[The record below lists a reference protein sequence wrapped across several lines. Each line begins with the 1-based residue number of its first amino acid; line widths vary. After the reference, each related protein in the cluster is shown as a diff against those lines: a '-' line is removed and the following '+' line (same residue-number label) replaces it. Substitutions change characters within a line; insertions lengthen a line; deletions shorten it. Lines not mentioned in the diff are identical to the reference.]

1 MHSSSELDIDF
12 VGGRAALLADTAL
25 QGRHFSDAY
34 RTLTDAWLAQLFE
47 RAAGDQQGVALLAV
61 GGYGR
66 GELCPGSDL
75 DVLLLHAPKTDVAK
89 LAERIWYPIWDAKVH
104 LGHAVRTVKEA
115 LSLAADD
122 LDTATALLDARLIA
136 GDAQLADALYSGARA
151 SWTKRSRKW
160 FGALKASVDERST
173 RAGEVAFLLEPDLK
187 LGRGGLRDVHTLR
200 WAETARPVLFHG
212 DADALDEAYDE
223 LLAVRIE
230 LQRTSGQRGGDV
242 LLLQDQDAVAKA
254 LGDAD
259 ADVLMSRVAAAA
271 KTIAW
276 TVDDVWWWAEGAP
289 SSKRGADGRALSAGI
304 VLKGGAVELTPDAW
318 PADDPTLVLRLAAA
332 AATNHT
338 RISRASLQRL
348 ADEARPYPDPWPLG
362 ARGAL
367 VDLLRAGHWAIAVI
381 EALDHVDV
389 WTRVL
394 PEWEPVRSRPQ
405 RNAYHRY
412 TVDRHLLE
420 TVANAARLA
429 DRVERSDLL
438 LVGALL
444 HDLGKG
450 YPGDHTDAGV
460 ELVLQLGPRLGF
472 PADDVAVLISLVRN
486 HLLLPDVATRRDLD
500 DAATIDWVV
509 SEVGTAATLEL
520 LAALT
525 EADSLA
531 TGPSAWSAWKAELVD
546 ELVHRALHVMAG
558 GSMHEVART
567 DFPTPEQL
575 AALRAG
581 VTEVVAGADT
591 LTVVAPDRPGLFSRV
606 AGVLVLNGLD
616 VLSAGALSS
625 DTGMAL
631 EHFRVAPSFHV
642 GELGIDWGRVRTDI
656 EKALAGRLAID
667 ARVSERARTYRPRR
681 AKTTAKAEPPRVIFD
696 ESASASA
703 TVMEVHAPDGIGVLY
718 RITRALADFDLD
730 IRTAK
735 VQTQGASVLDAFY
748 LLDADG
754 NRLTDPAHLA
764 EVERAVLHALDR
776 H

>member
-1 MHSSSELDIDF
+1 MPVTADTDIDF
-12 VGGRAALLADTAL
+12 VGGRAALLADTGL
-25 QGRHFSDAY
+25 QGRRFSDAY
-34 RTLTDAWLAQLFE
+34 RKLTDAWLAQLCE
-47 RAAGDQQGVALLAV
+47 RAAGDRRDVALLAV

-66 GELCPGSDL
+66 GELSPGSDL
-75 DVLLLHAPKTDVAK
+75 DVLLLHAPRTDVGE
-89 LAERIWYPIWDAKVH
+89 LAERLWYPIWDAKVH

-122 LDTATALLDARLIA
+122 LDTATALLDGRLIA
-136 GDAQLADALYSGARA
+136 GDRQLAEALYAGARA

-160 FGALKASVDERST
+160 FGALKASLDERSA

-212 DADALDEAYDE
+212 DADALDEAYEE
-223 LLAVRIE
+223 LFAVRVE
-230 LQRTSGQRGGDV
+230 LQRASGQRGGDV
-242 LLLQDQDAVAKA
+242 LLLQDQDAVAAA
-254 LGDAD
+254 LGLAD
-259 ADVLMSRVAAAA
+259 ADVLMAKVAAAA

-276 TVDDVWWWAEGAP
+276 TVDDVWWRVEGSP
-289 SSKRGADGRALSAGI
+289 KRGADARSLAAGI
-304 VLKGGAVELTPDAW
+304 VQQGGAIELTPDAR

-332 AATNHT
+332 AAVNHT
-338 RISRASLQRL
+338 RIGRASLQRL
-348 ADEARPYPDPWPLG
+348 ADEAPLFPDPWPLG

-367 VDLLRAGHWAIAVI
+367 VDLLRAGHWATAVI
-381 EALDHVDV
+381 EALDHVGV

-420 TVANAARLA
+420 TVANAAGLA

-460 ELVLQLGPRLGF
+460 ELMLSLGPRLGF
-472 PADDVAVLISLVRN
+472 PAEDVAVLISLVRQ

-500 DAATIDWVV
+500 DPVTIDWVV
-509 SEVGTAATLEL
+509 AEVGTADTLEL

-531 TGPSAWSAWKAELVD
+531 TGPSAWSGWKAELVD

-558 GSMHEVART
+558 GSMLEVTRT

-581 VTEVVAGADT
+581 VTEVVGSGDT

-631 EHFRVAPSFHV
+631 EHFRVAPSFHA
-642 GELGIDWGRVRTDI
+642 GELGIDWSRVRTDI
-656 EKALAGRLAID
+656 EKALTGRLAID
-667 ARVSERARTYRPRR
+667 ARVSERARTYKPRR
-681 AKTTAKAEPPRVIFD
+681 TRSTMKAEPPRVIFD

-703 TVMEVHAPDGIGVLY
+703 TVMEVHAPDGVGVLY

-754 NRLTDPAHLA
+754 HRLTDPRHLA
-764 EVERAVLHALDR
+764 EVERAVLHALDG